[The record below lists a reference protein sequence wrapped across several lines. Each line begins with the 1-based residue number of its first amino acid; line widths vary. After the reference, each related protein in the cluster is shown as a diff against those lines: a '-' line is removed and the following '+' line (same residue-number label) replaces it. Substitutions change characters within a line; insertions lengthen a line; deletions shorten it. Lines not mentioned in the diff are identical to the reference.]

1 MVSINLN
8 NIAILNNH
16 GVDYCCIINGISKC
30 EAIYLLEN
38 ADLSKKSDH
47 YETWI
52 FIITYKRWKKN
63 KTGKC
68 KFHYHKDQILL
79 ECVDTGKIFLSTKV
93 SSRGKKG
100 KKIINTLLVIKMIMK
115 LDYCI

>member
-47 YETWI
+47 YET
-52 FIITYKRWKKN
+52 
-63 KTGKC
+63 
-68 KFHYHKDQILL
+68 
-79 ECVDTGKIFLSTKV
+79 
-93 SSRGKKG
+93 
-100 KKIINTLLVIKMIMK
+100 
-115 LDYCI
+115 